1 MKATSCIKSIKTWR
15 RPVVSSVLAGL
26 LTASFNHSIHAAQ
39 GPGLGN
45 LHYSA
50 SEAFTHVSSPLVDDS
65 TNFLPP
71 DYPGRKHY
79 GVNVMTMLNG
89 YMVGVFAPDSGGGPG
104 GWIALDVSNP
114 KAMQLVKT
122 VYEPDLAN
130 LDRTGDGLRTTEFR
144 EPHSFGLGE
153 NNTIA
158 IQTGKGIEIWDW
170 SDVNNP
176 IRLSKLAISGVNFGD
191 YNNVSWQ
198 LFWQA
203 PYLYVARGNAGIT
216 IVDTRDM
223 SNPTLVKTIP
233 NSELGGFNVGPI
245 FALGNRM
252 FISSME
258 GTAGF
263 SILNIDDPVNPSLVK
278 TVNRLPEKYYASCW
292 DGKYA
297 YFGARSTSDS
307 LRVYDT
313 TSNPMRLVNE
323 TLTGFENLYCNV
335 QDNKLF
341 LGNQDDIAVLD
352 VSDINNIRELG
363 RSSLN
368 ATSSNTDH
376 GQVFP
381 FGNLV
386 WVGNDHGSGSG
397 LIAHQSSP
405 DVVPPYISAA
415 NPAIDSTL
423 QPLTTRVG
431 IALSDS
437 VLMDSVNSNTFTVT
451 KLGSSTPIQGE
462 YSTNLGFIHFTP
474 SQSLAAD
481 SIYQVVLDGITD
493 FAGNVMGRT
502 EYRFATG
509 SQVGHDIA
517 LSANDKVT
525 LGSSL
530 NVSASTTP
538 LLGGTV
544 EYSWNFSDGSEPT
557 PFSSSGNASHVY
569 NDPNHWSAVVTV
581 RETTAQGVFE
591 SSKSVPVTVYRQPTS
606 IAPTASSTI
615 IESNGQ
621 IVVVNEDNDT
631 VSAISNVAP
640 FAKLW
645 EASVGDQ
652 PRTLAKAP
660 DGTLWVTNQADATIS
675 ILSASGQAQ
684 GSIALPRGSE
694 PYGIVFSPDGS
705 SAFVSLQSSG
715 QLVKISSSSREII
728 TTVNVGHSARGLA
741 VDSASSQVLV
751 TRFIS
756 PQDHA
761 EVVAVD
767 VGSMTIDQRYQIS
780 KDTTTVD
787 GPDRSRGIA
796 NYLGSVAISPD
807 GYSAWLP
814 SNKANVDRGPYLQ
827 GDESKR
833 LTFET
838 TLRAVVNRLDLNTGS
853 VMPNALDIDN
863 RAQPKSAVFSDL
875 GDLVFIAIEGQNSIE
890 IRSAYNLNR
899 AGEIFDTGLAPR
911 GLVLSGNTL
920 FVHNFMSRTVSVHDV
935 SSFLTSRGP
944 IGDLAQVS
952 VVASESL
959 HPRVLKGKQIFY
971 NAADARM
978 TQDGYISC
986 ASCHADGDSDHRVWD
1001 FTDRGEG
1008 LRNTISLLGKT
1019 GTGNGRVHWT
1029 ANFDEIQDF
1038 ENDIRYGFGGRG
1050 FMIDALFALSE
1061 NPLGV
1066 SKTGKSED
1074 LDNLAFYV
1082 SSLNQFPTSPHRAA
1096 SGSLTSQA
1104 QTGQALFVSKGC
1116 NSCHSGVYFTDMQKH
1131 DVETIQLS
1139 SGQGISAPLTGVGFD
1154 TPSLIGL
1161 WNSAPYFHNGQAAT
1175 LNDVLLTGTQ
1185 HTISDTAERAAL
1197 VAYLQQIEYE
1207 GPPIVVPE
1215 PPQATTYSYLSDM
1228 NETSSTNGW
1237 GPIEKDSSVGENSA
1251 GDGQTISIGGSTF
1264 NKGLGVHA
1272 YSEVTY
1278 SLTNANY
1285 DQFSA
1290 FIGVDDETGNAGSV
1304 VFEVWLDG
1312 VMAYQS
1318 SILRGSDVAE
1328 YVVVNIGSNA
1338 QELKLVVTDAGDG
1351 VGNDHGSWGDAKL
1364 RIPSEGGSGA
1374 VPGLFYGTLSGN
1386 INESDENP
1394 KSSITTS
1401 LSETE
1406 DAIAGNTTEVY
1417 SGYIYDADGQ
1427 ISFSEN
1433 NDDKTRLWINGQLV
1447 LSSDLWSDRVSTA
1460 NLNLAP
1466 GWNQFELR
1474 LSNGNGGSGP
1484 HTGLAF
1490 AFDPDGGTNWIHP
1503 SDNGSGNLFMTD
1515 NPGTEPSQ
1523 PSAVFV
1529 SDIQE
1534 DSATNGWG
1542 PIEKNMSNGERA
1554 EQDGATLSIGGQTFN
1569 KGLGVHADSAVTY
1582 SFTAGQYHRFTANVG
1597 VDDEVG
1603 NSGSVVFQ
1611 VELDGVLYFQSSLL
1625 TGSDGAQLVAVDIPS
1640 DKTSMTLKVNDGGNG
1655 NGYDHASWGNAQ
1667 LHSTP

>member
-1 MKATSCIKSIKTWR
+1 MIAGSLNKYVKTWR
-15 RPVVSSVLAGL
+15 RFVVSSVIAGL
-26 LTASFNHSIHAAQ
+26 YGTSMIASVNAAQ

-45 LHYSA
+45 LNYGS
-50 SEAFTHVSSPLVDDS
+50 SEAFTHVSSPLVDDT

-114 KAMQLVKT
+114 KSMQLVKT

-130 LDRTGDGLRTTEFR
+130 ENRTGDGLRTAEFR

-158 IQTGKGIEIWDW
+158 IQSGKGIEIWDW
-170 SDVNNP
+170 SDVSSP
-176 IRLSKLAISGVNFGD
+176 VRLSKLAISGVNFGD

-216 IVDTRDM
+216 IVDTTDM
-223 SNPTLVKTIP
+223 NNPTLVKTIP

-263 SILNIDDPVNPSLVK
+263 SILNIDDPINPTLAK

-292 DGKYA
+292 DGRYA
-297 YFGARSTSDS
+297 YFGARSTNEM

-313 TSNPMRLVNE
+313 TTNPMTLVNE
-323 TLTGFENLYCNV
+323 KLTGFENLYCNV

-341 LGNQDDIAVLD
+341 LGNQDDIAILD

-363 RSSLN
+363 RGSLN

-405 DVVPPYISAA
+405 DMIPPYLSAA
-415 NPAIDSTL
+415 VPDINSTL

-437 VLMDSVNSNTFTVT
+437 VLMDTVHSSSFTVT
-451 KLGSSTPIQGE
+451 KFGSSTPLEGE
-462 YSTNLGFIHFTP
+462 YSTNLGFINFTP
-474 SQSLAAD
+474 SQPLEAD
-481 SIYQVVLDGITD
+481 SIYEVTLEGIQD
-493 FAGNVMGRT
+493 FAGNPMART
-502 EYRFATG
+502 EYRFSTG
-509 SQVGHDIA
+509 SQVGHDVQI
-517 LSANDKVT
+517 SSVDKIT
-525 LGSSL
+525 LGSSV
-530 NVSASTTP
+530 NFAASTTP
-538 LLGGTV
+538 ILGGDV
-544 EYSWNFSDGSEPT
+544 EYSWNFGDGGGST
-557 PFSSSGNASHVY
+557 PFSPSGSASY
-569 NDPNHWSAVVTV
+569 LYGEPNHWSAVVTV
-581 RETTAQGVFE
+581 REATVDGVFE
-591 SSKSVPVTVYRQPTS
+591 SSKSVPITVYRQPTFNS
-606 IAPTASSTI
+606 PTASSTI

-621 IVVVNEDNDT
+621 VLVVNEDNDS
-631 VSAISNVAP
+631 VSAIANTAP
-640 FAKLW
+640 YAKQW
-645 EASVGDQ
+645 ETAVGDQ
-652 PRTLAKAP
+652 PRTLAVAP
-660 DGTLWVTNQADATIS
+660 DGNIWVVNQASSNVS
-675 ILSASGQAQ
+675 ILSSTGQ
-684 GSIALPRGSE
+684 SLETVALPRAAE
-694 PYGIVFSPDGS
+694 PYGIAFTPDGT

-715 QLVKISSSSREII
+715 QLVKIDPTSKAII
-728 TTVNVGHSARGLA
+728 DTLDVGHNARGIA
-741 VDSASSQVLV
+741 IDSSSSQVLV

-756 PQDHA
+756 PQSYA

-767 VGSMTIDQRYQIS
+767 VSSMTIDQRYQIA
-780 KDTTTVD
+780 KDTTTID

-814 SNKANVDRGPYLQ
+814 SNKANVDRGSYLE
-827 GDESKR
+827 GDEAKK

-838 TLRAVVNRLDLNTGS
+838 TVRAIVNRLDLNSQT
-853 VMPNALDIDN
+853 VMANALDIDD
-863 RAQPKSAVFSDL
+863 RAQPKSAVFSDI
-875 GDLVFIAIEGQNSIE
+875 GDLIFIAVEGQNSIE
-890 IRSAYNLNR
+890 IRNTYTLNR
-899 AGEIFDTGLAPR
+899 TGEIFDTGLAPR

-920 FVHNFMSRTVSVHDV
+920 FVHNFMSRTVSVHDLT
-935 SSFLTSRGP
+935 SFLENRGE
-944 IGDLAQVS
+944 ITDLAKVS
-952 VVASESL
+952 TVENESF

-1019 GTGNGRVHWT
+1019 GTGHGRVHWT
-1029 ANFDEIQDF
+1029 ASFDEIQDF
-1038 ENDIRYGFGGRG
+1038 ENDIRYAFGGRG
-1050 FMIDALFALSE
+1050 FMVDALFTLTES
-1061 NPLGV
+1061 PLGT
-1066 SKTGKSED
+1066 SKSGKSED

-1082 SSLNQFPTSPHRAA
+1082 SSLNEFPQSPYRDDN
-1096 SGSLTSQA
+1096 GNLTSEA
-1104 QTGQALFVSKGC
+1104 QSGETLFAAKGC
-1116 NSCHSGVYFTDMQKH
+1116 NSCHEGVYFTDMERH
-1131 DVETIQLS
+1131 DVGTIDAT
-1139 SGQGISAPLTGVGFD
+1139 SGQGIGAPLAGVGFD

-1161 WNSAPYFHNGQAAT
+1161 WNSAPYFHNGQAST
-1175 LNDVLLTGTQ
+1175 LDEVLQIGAQ
-1185 HTISDTAERAAL
+1185 HTVSDSSERAAL

-1207 GPPIVVPE
+1207 GPTIVVPD
-1215 PPQATTYSYLSDM
+1215 PPQATTYVYLSDVS
-1228 NETSSTNGW
+1228 ETSSTNGW
-1237 GPIEKDSSVGENSA
+1237 GPIEKDTSVGENAA
-1251 GDGQTISIGGSTF
+1251 GDGSTISIGGSKF
-1264 NKGLGVHA
+1264 DKGLGVHA
-1272 YSEVTY
+1272 HSEVTY
-1278 SLTNANY
+1278 SLTGDNY
-1285 DQFSA
+1285 NQFTA
-1290 FIGVDDETGNAGSV
+1290 FIGVDDEVGSNGSV
-1304 VFEVWLDG
+1304 VFEVWIDD

-1318 SILRGSDVAE
+1318 SVLRGSDVAE
-1328 YVVVNIGSNA
+1328 YIAVNISSSA
-1338 QELKLVVTDAGDG
+1338 QELKLVVSDAGDG
-1351 VGNDHGSWGDAKL
+1351 VGSDHASWGDAKL
-1364 RIPSEGGSGA
+1364 RIPSEGGSAA
-1374 VPGLFYGTLSGN
+1374 VPGLFYGTVSGN
-1386 INESDENP
+1386 INVTDENP
-1394 KSSITTS
+1394 KMWITTS

-1406 DAIAGNTTEVY
+1406 DSIAGNTTEVY
-1417 SGYIYDADGQ
+1417 TGYIYDADGQ

-1433 NDDKTRLWINGQLV
+1433 NDDKTRLWIDGQLV
-1447 LSSDLWSDRVSTA
+1447 LSSDLWSDRVSTG

-1466 GWNQFELR
+1466 GWHQFELR

-1490 AFDPDGGTNWIHP
+1490 AYDPDGGTNWIHP
-1503 SDNGSGNLFMTD
+1503 SDNGTGNLFMTED
-1515 NPGTEPSQ
+1515 PGSAPVEPTL
-1523 PSAVFV
+1523 VYL

-1534 DSATNGWG
+1534 DTSTNGWG
-1542 PIEKNMSNGERA
+1542 PIEKDMSNGEEA
-1554 EQDGATLSIGGQTFN
+1554 ASDGVTISIGGQQFA
-1569 KGLGVHADSAVTY
+1569 KGLGVHANSSITY
-1582 SFTAGQYHRFTANVG
+1582 TIIAGEYSQFTASIG

-1603 NSGSVVFQ
+1603 NSGSVQFQ
-1611 VELDGVLYFQSSLL
+1611 VELDSVLYYQSVTL
-1625 TGSDGAQLVAVDIPS
+1625 TGSDAAQPISIDIPA
-1640 DKTSMTLKVNDGGNG
+1640 DTTSITLKVNDTGNG
-1655 NGYDHASWGNAQ
+1655 NGYDHASWGNAALQ
-1667 LHSTP
+1667 

>member
-1 MKATSCIKSIKTWR
+1 MNATRLMNSFETWR
-15 RPVVSSVLAGL
+15 RPVVSSVIAGL
-26 LTASFNHSIHAAQ
+26 FATSLANSVNAAQ

-45 LHYSA
+45 LTYSSA
-50 SEAFTHVSSPLVDDS
+50 EAFTHVSSPLVDDS

-71 DYPGRKHY
+71 DYPFRKHY

-130 LDRTGDGLRTTEFR
+130 LHRTGDGLRTAEFR

-176 IRLSKLAISGVNFGD
+176 IRLSKLAIDGVDYGD

-216 IVDTRDM
+216 IVDTSDM
-223 SNPTLVKTIP
+223 GNPTLVKTVP
-233 NSELGGFNVGPI
+233 NTQLGGFNVGPI

-263 SILNIDDPVNPSLVK
+263 SILNIDDPINPTLVK

-292 DGKYA
+292 DGNYA
-297 YFGARSTSDS
+297 YFGARSTTDS

-313 TSNPMRLVNE
+313 STNPMQLVNE
-323 TLTGFENLYCNV
+323 TMTGFENLYCNV
-335 QDNKLF
+335 QDNKLL
-341 LGNQDDIAVLD
+341 LGNQDDIAILD

-405 DVVPPYISAA
+405 DMVPPYISAA

-437 VLMDSVNSNTFTVT
+437 VLMESVNSNTFSVT
-451 KLGSSTPIQGE
+451 KLGESVPLDGE

-474 SQSLAAD
+474 AQPLDAD
-481 SIYQVVLDGITD
+481 SIYQVTLEGISD
-493 FAGNVMGRT
+493 FAGNSMART

-509 SQVGHDIA
+509 SQVGHEV
-517 LSANDKVT
+517 SVSSSDKVT
-525 LGSSL
+525 LGTSVS
-530 NVSASTTP
+530 VSASAMP
-538 LLGGTV
+538 LLGGDI
-544 EYSWNFSDGSEPT
+544 EYSWNFGDGSNST
-557 PFSSSGNASHVY
+557 PFSPSGNAGYVY
-569 NDPNHWSAVVTV
+569 GDPNHWSAVVTV
-581 RETTAQGVFE
+581 RETTAEGVFE
-591 SSKSVPVTVYRQPTS
+591 SSKSVPVTVYRQPTA

-615 IESNGQ
+615 IENNGQ
-621 IVVVNEDNDT
+621 IIAVNEDNDT
-631 VSAISNVAP
+631 VTAISNTAP
-640 FAKLW
+640 FTKLW
-645 EASVGDQ
+645 EVAVGDQ

-660 DGTLWVTNQADATIS
+660 DGHIWVTNQADATVS
-675 ILSASGQAQ
+675 ILSASGQVQ
-684 GSIALPRGSE
+684 QVIALPRASA
-694 PYGIVFSPDGS
+694 PYGIAFTPDGS
-705 SAFVSLQSSG
+705 SAFVSLQATG
-715 QLVKISSSSREII
+715 KLLKIDATSKAIVAS
-728 TTVNVGHSARGLA
+728 VDVGHSARGLA
-741 VDSASSQVLV
+741 IDSSSSQVLV

-756 PQDHA
+756 PQAYA

-767 VGSMTIDQRYQIS
+767 VGSMTVDQKYQIA
-780 KDTTTVD
+780 KDTVTID
-787 GPDRSRGIA
+787 GPDRSRGVA
-796 NYLGSVAISPD
+796 NYLASVAISPD
-807 GYSAWLP
+807 GYTAWIP
-814 SNKANVDRGPYLQ
+814 SNKANVDRGAYLE
-827 GDESKR
+827 GDEAKK

-838 TLRAVVNRLDLNTGS
+838 TVRAVVNRLDLNAGT
-853 VMPNALDIDN
+853 VAPQTLDIDD
-863 RAQPKSAVFSDL
+863 RAQPKSAVFSDI
-875 GDLVFIAIEGQNSIE
+875 GDLVFIAVEGQNSIE

-911 GLVLSGNTL
+911 GLVLSGNNL
-920 FVHNFMSRTVSVHDV
+920 FVHNFMSRTISVHDV
-935 SSFLTSRGP
+935 TEFLASRDA
-944 IGDLAQVS
+944 ITDLAQIS
-952 VVASESL
+952 LVANESL

-1001 FTDRGEG
+1001 FSDRGEG

-1038 ENDIRYGFGGRG
+1038 ENDIRYAFGGRG
-1050 FMIDALFALSE
+1050 FMIDALFSLSE
-1061 NPLGV
+1061 NPLGE
-1066 SKTGKSED
+1066 SKSGKSED

-1082 SSLNQFPTSPHRAA
+1082 SSLNQFPQSPYRNSA
-1096 SGSLTSQA
+1096 GSLTSEA
-1104 QTGQALFVSKGC
+1104 QTGEAMFVSKGC
-1116 NSCHSGVYFTDMQKH
+1116 NSCHAGVYFTDMQKH
-1131 DVETIQLS
+1131 DVGTIESS
-1139 SGQGISAPLTGVGFD
+1139 SGQGIGAPLAGVGFD
-1154 TPSLIGL
+1154 TPSLIGV

-1175 LNDVLLTGTQ
+1175 LDDVLQIGSQ
-1185 HTISDTAERAAL
+1185 HSISDSSERAAL
-1197 VAYLQQIEYE
+1197 VAYLQQIEYQ
-1207 GPPIVVPE
+1207 GPPIEVPE
-1215 PPQATTYSYLSDM
+1215 PPQATMYAYLSDLT
-1228 NETSSTNGW
+1228 ETGSTNGW
-1237 GPIEKDSSVGENSA
+1237 GPIEKDTSVGENSA
-1251 GDGQTISIGGSTF
+1251 GDGQTISIGGSEF
-1264 NKGLGVHA
+1264 AKGLGVHA

-1278 SLTNANY
+1278 NLTDANY
-1285 DQFSA
+1285 DQFTA
-1290 FIGVDDETGNAGSV
+1290 FVGVDDETGNDGSV

-1328 YVVVNIGSNA
+1328 YVVVSIGSGA

-1364 RIPSEGGSGA
+1364 RIPGEGGSGA
-1374 VPGLFYGTLSGN
+1374 VAGLFYGTLSGN
-1386 INESDENP
+1386 INESDDNP
-1394 KSSITTS
+1394 KTAITTS

-1417 SGYIYDADGQ
+1417 TGYIYDADGQ

-1433 NDDKTRLWINGQLV
+1433 NDDKTRLWIDGQLV
-1447 LSSDLWSDRVSTA
+1447 LSSDEWSDRVSTA

-1466 GWNQFELR
+1466 GWHQFELR
-1474 LSNGNGGSGP
+1474 LSNGSGGSGP
-1484 HTGLAF
+1484 HNGFAF
-1490 AFDPDGGTNWIHP
+1490 AYDPDGGTNWVHP
-1503 SDNGSGNLFMTD
+1503 SDNGTGNLFMTAD
-1515 NPGTEPSQ
+1515 PGTEPDN
-1523 PSAVFV
+1523 PVTV
-1529 SDIQE
+1529 YLSDIE
-1534 DSATNGWG
+1534 ENSSTNGWG
-1542 PIEKNMSNGERA
+1542 PIEKDMSNGERDA
-1554 EQDGATLSIGGQTFN
+1554 QDGTVISIGGQSFS
-1569 KGLGVHADSAVTY
+1569 KGLGVHANSTITY
-1582 SFTAGQYHRFTANVG
+1582 SLSAGQYQRFTASIG
-1597 VDDEVG
+1597 IDDEVG

-1611 VELDGVLYFQSSLL
+1611 VELDGVLYFQSATL
-1625 TGSDGAQLVAVDIPS
+1625 TGADVAEVVSIDIPN
-1640 DKTSMTLKVNDGGNG
+1640 DITSITLKVNDGGDG
-1655 NGYDHASWGNAQ
+1655 NGYDHASWGSAQ
-1667 LHSTP
+1667 LQN

>member
-1 MKATSCIKSIKTWR
+1 MKATSFMKSVKTWR

-26 LTASFNHSIHAAQ
+26 VSTSLTYSANATQ

-45 LHYSA
+45 LTYSS

-114 KAMQLVKT
+114 KAMQKVKT

-130 LDRTGDGLRTTEFR
+130 LNRTGNGLRTAEFR

-176 IRLSKLAISGVNFGD
+176 IRLSKLAISGVNYGD

-203 PYLYVARGNAGIT
+203 PYLYVARGNAGIS
-216 IVDTRDM
+216 IVNTSDM
-223 SNPTLVKTIP
+223 SNPTLVKTVP

-313 TSNPMRLVNE
+313 TTNPMQLVNE

-431 IALSDS
+431 LALSDS
-437 VLMDSVNSNTFTVT
+437 ILMDSVNSNTFTVT
-451 KLGSSTPIQGE
+451 KLGSATPIQGE

-474 SQSLAAD
+474 AQSLDSD
-481 SIYQVVLDGITD
+481 SIYQVILDGITD

-509 SQVGHDIA
+509 SQVGHDISV
-517 LSANDKVT
+517 SANDKIT
-525 LGSSL
+525 LGSGT
-530 NVSASTTP
+530 NVSATASP
-538 LLGGTV
+538 LLGGSI
-544 EYSWNFSDGSEPT
+544 EYSWSFGDGSNPT
-557 PFSSSGNASHVY
+557 PFSSSGSASHVY
-569 NDPNHWSAVVTV
+569 GNPNHWSAVVTV
-581 RETTAQGVFE
+581 RETTSDGVFE

-615 IESNGQ
+615 IEANGQ
-621 IVVVNEDNDT
+621 IIVVNEDNDT

-640 FAKLW
+640 FVKQW
-645 EASVGDQ
+645 ESSVGDQ

-660 DGTLWVTNQADATIS
+660 NGHLWVVNQADATIS
-675 ILSASGQAQ
+675 VLNAQ
-684 GSIALPRGSE
+684 GQLQETVPLPRGSQ
-694 PYGIVFSPDGS
+694 PYGIAFTPDGS
-705 SAFVSLQSSG
+705 SVFVSLQASG
-715 QLVKISSSSREII
+715 QLIKIDPASKSVLG
-728 TTVNVGHSARGLA
+728 TVDVGHSARGIA
-741 VDSASSQVLV
+741 IDSASSQVLV

-756 PQDHA
+756 PQANA

-767 VGSMTIDQRYQIS
+767 VGSMTIDQSYQIA
-780 KDTTTVD
+780 KDTATID
-787 GPDRSRGIA
+787 GPDRSRGVA

-807 GYSAWLP
+807 GYTAWLP
-814 SNKANVDRGPYLQ
+814 SNKANVDRGPYLE
-827 GDESKR
+827 GDATKK

-838 TLRAVVNRLDLNTGS
+838 TVRAVVNRLDLNARS
-853 VMPNALDIDN
+853 VMPNALDIDD
-863 RAQPKSAVFSDL
+863 RAQPKSAIFSDI

-911 GLVLSGNTL
+911 GLVLSGTKL

-935 SSFLTSRGP
+935 SSFLTSRGT
-944 IGDLAQVS
+944 ISDLAQVS

-1050 FMIDALFALSE
+1050 FMIDALFALTE
-1061 NPLGV
+1061 NPLGA
-1066 SKTGKSED
+1066 SKSGKSED

-1082 SSLNQFPTSPHRAA
+1082 SSLNKFPRSPHRNAN
-1096 SGSLTSQA
+1096 GSLTSEA
-1104 QTGQALFVSKGC
+1104 QKGQALFESKGC
-1116 NSCHSGVYFTDMQKH
+1116 NTCHSGVYYTDMQKH
-1131 DVETIQLS
+1131 DVGTIQAS
-1139 SGQGISAPLTGVGFD
+1139 SGQGINAPLAGIGFD

-1161 WNSAPYFHNGQAAT
+1161 WGSAPYFHNGQAAT
-1175 LNDVLLTGTQ
+1175 LDDALLIGTQ
-1185 HTISDTAERAAL
+1185 HTVSDNSERAAL
-1197 VAYLQQIEYE
+1197 VAYLKQLEYE

-1215 PPQATTYSYLSDM
+1215 PPQATTYVYLSDLA
-1228 NETSSTNGW
+1228 ETSSSNGW
-1237 GPIEKDSSVGENSA
+1237 GPIEKDTSVGENAS
-1251 GDGQTISIGGSTF
+1251 GDGQTISIGGSEFT
-1264 NKGLGVHA
+1264 KGLGVHA
-1272 YSEVTY
+1272 YSEVIY
-1278 SLTNANY
+1278 SLTDANY
-1285 DQFSA
+1285 DQFTA
-1290 FIGVDDETGNAGSV
+1290 FVGVDDETGSSGSV

-1328 YVVVNIGSNA
+1328 YVVVNIGNGA
-1338 QELKLVVTDAGDG
+1338 QELKLIVSDAGDG

-1364 RIPSEGGSGA
+1364 RIPSEGGSSA

-1386 INESDENP
+1386 INETDDNP
-1394 KSSITTS
+1394 KTSITTS

-1417 SGYIYDADGQ
+1417 TGYIYDADGQ

-1433 NDDKTRLWINGQLV
+1433 NDDKTRLWIDGQLV
-1447 LSSDLWSDRVSTA
+1447 LSSDLWSDRVSSA
-1460 NLNLAP
+1460 NLNLSP
-1466 GWNQFELR
+1466 GWHQFELR
-1474 LSNGNGGSGP
+1474 LSNGSGGSGP
-1484 HTGLAF
+1484 HTGFAF
-1490 AFDPDGGTNWIHP
+1490 AFDPEGGTNWIHP
-1503 SDNGSGNLFMTD
+1503 SDNGTGNLFMTE
-1515 NPGTEPSQ
+1515 NPG
-1523 PSAVFV
+1523 SAPNVPDTVFL

-1534 DSATNGWG
+1534 DASTNGWG
-1542 PIEKNMSNGERA
+1542 PIEKNMSNGERNA
-1554 EQDGATLSIGGQTFN
+1554 QDGTAISIGSQAFA
-1569 KGLGVHADSAVTY
+1569 KGLGVHANSTITY
-1582 SFTAGQYHRFTANVG
+1582 SFTAGQYSRFTASVG

-1611 VELDGVLYFQSSLL
+1611 VELDDVLYFQSATL
-1625 TGSDGAQLVAVDIPS
+1625 TGSDGAELVSIDIPS
-1640 DKTSMTLKVNDGGNG
+1640 DKTSITLKVNDGGDG

-1667 LHSTP
+1667 LHQ

>member
-1 MKATSCIKSIKTWR
+1 MKANRLIKSFETWR

-26 LTASFNHSIHAAQ
+26 CSTSFIAAANAAQ

-45 LHYSA
+45 LTYGS
-50 SEAFTHVSSPLVDDS
+50 SEAFTHVSSPLVDDT

-114 KAMQLVKT
+114 KTMQLVKT

-130 LDRTGDGLRTTEFR
+130 LNRTGDGLRTAEFR

-170 SDVNNP
+170 SDVTNP
-176 IRLSKLAISGVNFGD
+176 VRLSKLAISGVNFGD

-203 PYLYVARGNAGIT
+203 PYLYIARGNAGLT
-216 IVDTRDM
+216 IVDTSDM
-223 SNPTLVKTIP
+223 SNPTLVKTVP
-233 NSELGGFNVGPI
+233 NSELGGFNIGPL

-263 SILNIDDPVNPSLVK
+263 SMLNIDDPVNPTLVK

-297 YFGARSTSDS
+297 YFGARSTNDY

-313 TSNPMRLVNE
+313 TTNPMTLVNE
-323 TLTGFENLYCNV
+323 KLTGFENLYCNV

-397 LIAHQSSP
+397 LIAHQSMP
-405 DVVPPYISAA
+405 DNVPPYMSAA
-415 NPAIDSTL
+415 NPAIDATL
-423 QPLTTRVG
+423 QPLSTRIGV
-431 IALSDS
+431 ALSDS
-437 VLMDSVNSNTFTVT
+437 VLMESVNSSSFTVT
-451 KLGSSTPIQGE
+451 KIGSSTPLQGE

-474 SQSLAAD
+474 SQALEAD
-481 SIYQVVLDGITD
+481 SIYEVVLEGIED
-493 FAGNVMGRT
+493 FAGNPMART

-509 SQVGHDIA
+509 SQVGHDVS

-525 LGSSL
+525 LGSSV

-538 LLGGTV
+538 LLGGSL
-544 EYSWNFSDGSEPT
+544 EYSWNFGDGSGST
-557 PFSSSGNASHVY
+557 PFSTSGNASYTY
-569 NDPNHWSAVVTV
+569 NQPNHWSAVVTIK
-581 RETTAQGVFE
+581 ETTADGVFE
-591 SSKSVPVTVYRQPTS
+591 SSKSVPITVYRQPTTVS
-606 IAPTASSTI
+606 PTASSTI
-615 IESNGQ
+615 VEANGQ
-621 IVVVNEDNDT
+621 VVVVNEDNDT
-631 VSAISNVAP
+631 VSAIENTAP
-640 FAKLW
+640 YGKLW
-645 EASVGDQ
+645 EAAVGDQ
-652 PRTLAKAP
+652 PRTLAVAP
-660 DGTLWVTNQADATIS
+660 NGNLWVVNQADASITVLTNTGQFVDTIV
-675 ILSASGQAQ
+675 
-684 GSIALPRGSE
+684 LPRASQ
-694 PYGIVFSPDGS
+694 PYGIAFSPDS
-705 SAFVSLQSSG
+705 TNAFVSLQASG
-715 QLVKISSSSREII
+715 KLLKIDPSTKAIVA
-728 TTVNVGHSARGLA
+728 TVDVGHSARGIA
-741 VDSASSQVLV
+741 VDSSSSQVLV
-751 TRFIS
+751 TRFVS
-756 PQDHA
+756 PQTNA

-767 VGSMTIDQRYQIS
+767 ASSMTIDQSYLIA
-780 KDTTTVD
+780 KDTTTID

-814 SNKANVDRGPYLQ
+814 SNKANVDRGPYLE
-827 GDESKR
+827 GDETKT

-838 TLRAVVNRLDLNTGS
+838 TIRAVVNRLDLNSKT
-853 VMPNALDIDN
+853 VMDNALDIDD
-863 RAQPKSAVFSDL
+863 RAQPKAAVFSDI
-875 GDLVFIAIEGQNSIE
+875 GDLIFIAVEGQNSIE
-890 IRSAYNLNR
+890 IRNTYNLNR

-911 GLVLSGNTL
+911 GLVLSGSTL

-935 SSFLTSRGP
+935 NAFLTDRGDIP
-944 IGDLAQVS
+944 TLAQVS
-952 VVASESL
+952 VVANETL
-959 HPRVLKGKQIFY
+959 HPRVLRGKQIFY

-1038 ENDIRYGFGGRG
+1038 ENDIRYAFGGRG
-1050 FMIDALFALSE
+1050 FMVDALFSLSE
-1061 NPLGV
+1061 NPLGT
-1066 SKTGKSED
+1066 SKSGKSED

-1082 SSLNQFPTSPHRAA
+1082 SSLNQFPKSPHRDF
-1096 SGSLTSQA
+1096 SGALTA
-1104 QTGQALFVSKGC
+1104 EALTGQALFTSKGC
-1116 NSCHSGVYFTDMQKH
+1116 DTCHAGVYYTDMQRH
-1131 DVETIQLS
+1131 DVGTIDAS
-1139 SGQGISAPLTGVGFD
+1139 SGQGIGAPLVGTGFD

-1161 WNSAPYFHNGQAAT
+1161 WGSAPYFHNGQAAT
-1175 LNDVLLTGTQ
+1175 LDDVLQIGSQ
-1185 HTISDTAERAAL
+1185 HSVADNSERAAL
-1197 VAYLQQIEYE
+1197 VAYLEQIEYE
-1207 GPPIVVPE
+1207 GPDIVVPE
-1215 PPQATTYSYLSDM
+1215 PPQATSYTYLSDLS
-1228 NETSSTNGW
+1228 ETSATNGW
-1237 GPIEKDSSVGENSA
+1237 GPIEKDTSVGENAA
-1251 GDGQTISIGGSTF
+1251 GDGQTISIGGSEFT
-1264 NKGLGVHA
+1264 KGLGVHA
-1272 YSEVTY
+1272 HSEVTY
-1278 SLTNANY
+1278 SLTGGTY
-1285 DQFSA
+1285 DQFTA
-1290 FIGVDDETGNAGSV
+1290 FIGVDDETGSSGSV

-1318 SILRGSDVAE
+1318 SVLRGSDVAE
-1328 YVVVNIGSNA
+1328 YVQVNIPSSA
-1338 QELKLVVTDAGDG
+1338 QELKLVVSDAGDG
-1351 VGNDHGSWGDAKL
+1351 VGSDHGSWGDAKL
-1364 RIPSEGGSGA
+1364 RTPSEGGGAA
-1374 VPGLFYGTLSGN
+1374 VPGLFYGTVSGN
-1386 INESDENP
+1386 INETDANP
-1394 KSSITTS
+1394 KTSITTS

-1406 DAIAGNTTEVY
+1406 DAIAGNTTEVFT
-1417 SGYIYDADGQ
+1417 GYIYDADGQ

-1433 NDDKTRLWINGQLV
+1433 NDDKTRLWIDGQLV
-1447 LSSDLWSDRVSTA
+1447 LSSDLWSDRVSTG
-1460 NLNLAP
+1460 NLNLSP
-1466 GWNQFELR
+1466 GWHQFELR

-1490 AFDPDGGTNWIHP
+1490 AYDPDGGSNWIHP
-1503 SDNGSGNLFMTD
+1503 ADNGSGNLFMTED
-1515 NPGTEPSQ
+1515 PGSSSTPPAS
-1523 PSAVFV
+1523 VYL
-1529 SDIQE
+1529 SDLQE
-1534 DSATNGWG
+1534 DSSTNGWG
-1542 PIEKNMSNGERA
+1542 SIEKDMSNGEREA
-1554 EQDGATLSIGGQTFN
+1554 QDGTTISIGGQTFA
-1569 KGLGVHADSAVTY
+1569 KGLGVHANSTITY
-1582 SFTAGQYHRFTANVG
+1582 TISAGQYSRFTASVG

-1611 VELDGVLYFQSSLL
+1611 VELDGVLYYQSATL
-1625 TGSDGAQLVAVDIPS
+1625 TGSDNAESVSVDIPV
-1640 DKTSMTLKVNDGGNG
+1640 DATAITLKANDAGNG
-1655 NGYDHASWGNAQ
+1655 NGYDHASWGDAKLLQN
-1667 LHSTP
+1667 